1 MPDMLVKLYELPD
14 DSDLDSI
21 MEQNGVVIRRA
32 IAPEKHVVV
41 DWVRSHFSLA
51 WASECEVAFTNHP
64 VSCYIATENGRM
76 IGFSCYDATCKNF
89 FGPLGVGPEA
99 RGKGA
104 GKALLFKCLRAMEAE
119 GYGYAIIGGAGP
131 EEFYIKTVGAIPIE
145 GSKPGIY
152 KGLLY
157 ATSTKPS

>member
-14 DSDLDSI
+14 ITEVNNKVKEKGID
-21 MEQNGVVIRRA
+21 VRRA
-32 IAPEKHVVV
+32 IAPEKHIII
-41 DWVRSHFSLA
+41 DWVRTNFNPA

-64 VSCYIATENGRM
+64 VSCYIAVENGNM
-76 IGFSCYDATCKNF
+76 IGFACYDATCRNF
-89 FGPLGVGPEA
+89 FGPTGVGKEA

-104 GKALLFKCLRAMEAE
+104 GTILLLKCLYAMEAE

-131 EEFYIKTVGAIPIE
+131 EEFYAGTVGATAIE

-152 KGLLY
+152 RGMLK
-157 ATSTKPS
+157 